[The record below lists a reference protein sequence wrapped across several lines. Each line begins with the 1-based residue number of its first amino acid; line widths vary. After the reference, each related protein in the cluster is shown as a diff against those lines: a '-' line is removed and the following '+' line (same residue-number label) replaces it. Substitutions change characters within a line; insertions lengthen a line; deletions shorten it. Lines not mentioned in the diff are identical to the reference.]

1 MGVYEIIEQLCSV
14 ARLQADIIQKQAEII
29 AQCEIADA
37 VASELAE
44 IRNKAS
50 SSLDNV
56 EKFYKQG
63 G

>member
-1 MGVYEIIEQLCSV
+1 MGVYEIIEQLCTV
-14 ARLQADIIQKQAEII
+14 AHLQADIIQKQADII

-44 IRNKAS
+44 IRSKAS
-50 SSLDNV
+50 SSLGDI

>member
-1 MGVYEIIEQLCSV
+1 MGVYEIIEQLCTV

-44 IRNKAS
+44 ICNKAS